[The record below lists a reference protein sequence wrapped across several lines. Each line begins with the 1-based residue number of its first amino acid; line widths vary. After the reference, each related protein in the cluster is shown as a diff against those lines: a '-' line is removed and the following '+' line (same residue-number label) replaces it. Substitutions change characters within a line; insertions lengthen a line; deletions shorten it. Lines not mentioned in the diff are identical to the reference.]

1 MFLPSYFVY
10 WFHGTCHFDINL
22 TILCIFI
29 HSSVEYFMQLSL
41 SIISLQIV
49 LPSSMSTCTSS
60 KKIKNNKKCFI
71 YIVTVIVKIG
81 YHLLCTRPTF
91 CLLATISSSCPSLS
105 KTHRISVT
113 CFSLHILYYPVS
125 QSSFLSLAS
134 ISFKLCSNGHLQLRY
149 NSTVTVYVLKFSSI
163 MHSCTQYQTLA
174 INLNG

>member
-1 MFLPSYFVY
+1 MFLASYFVY

-113 CFSLHILYYPVS
+113 CFQPPHNSIVQYLSRH
-125 QSSFLSLAS
+125 SFHQHLFHSNDVQMAIYNYVIIVQLLCMCLS
-134 ISFKLCSNGHLQLRY
+134 FHLSYIHAPNIKRLQ
-149 NSTVTVYVLKFSSI
+149 
-163 MHSCTQYQTLA
+163 
-174 INLNG
+174 